1 MNMIIMKL
9 MVEFLEGKYMNGL
22 VLDGDESMIKI
33 FEGVGYMGNCL
44 NVLFYIECDL
54 IVFDT

>member
-44 NVLFYIECDL
+44 NVLFLYRM
-54 IVFDT
+54 